1 MLNLPSRETTVT
13 MIKTQIASRIDFMMS
28 KLLLLFICF
37 FTLSSYGKEIIV
49 GMELSYPPFEMTDK
63 EGKPT
68 GVSVDLAHA
77 LSSFL
82 KKDIKIENIAF
93 DGLIPALKSKKI
105 DLIISSMTATPE
117 RSKSVA
123 FSIPYLRTGLALLLG
138 KTSKANSIQDLNK
151 VGTIITVKK
160 GSTGH
165 LYATQHLKL
174 ARILVL
180 DKESSCVLEVTQGK
194 ADAFIYD
201 SMSIY
206 QHHRKHSQLT
216 RALLHPFK
224 EETWAIALR
233 KNDQELLEQV
243 NLFLKKYK
251 EEGGLEKLGDKY
263 FSEQKKEFKSLNI
276 PFYF

>member
-1 MLNLPSRETTVT
+1 MRGTKSTLKVMPAMINHLTFLLILFLSLN
-13 MIKTQIASRIDFMMS
+13 
-28 KLLLLFICF
+28 
-37 FTLSSYGKEIIV
+37 SYGKGIVV

-63 EGKPT
+63 EGRPT

-77 LSSFL
+77 LSAFL
-82 KKDIKIENIAF
+82 KEEVRIENISF
-93 DGLIPALKSKKI
+93 DGLIPALKTKKI

-123 FSIPYLRTGLALLLG
+123 FSHPYLKTGLAILLG
-138 KTSKANSIQDLNK
+138 KTSKANSVQDLDGNAYK
-151 VGTIITVKK
+151 VTVKK

-165 LYATQHLKL
+165 LYAINHLKKAKL
-174 ARILVL
+174 LVL

-206 QHHRKHSQLT
+206 QHSKKHPTQT
-216 RALLHPFK
+216 RAILKPFK
-224 EETWAIALR
+224 EESWAIAVR
-233 KNDQELLEQV
+233 KNDVKLLEQV

-251 EEGGLEKLGDKY
+251 EEGGLDKLGDKY
-263 FSEQKKEFKSLNI
+263 FSEQKKEFKNLNI

>member
-1 MLNLPSRETTVT
+1 MITHIALMLS
-13 MIKTQIASRIDFMMS
+13 
-28 KLLLLFICF
+28 LFFSI
-37 FTLSSYGKEIIV
+37 SSYGKGIVV

-63 EGKPT
+63 EGRPV
-68 GVSVDLAHA
+68 GVSVDLANA
-77 LSSFL
+77 LSIFL
-82 KKDIKIENIAF
+82 KEEIKIENISF
-93 DGLIPALKSKKI
+93 DGLIPALKTKKI

-123 FSIPYLRTGLALLLG
+123 FSTPYLRTGLALLMG
-138 KTSKANSIQDLNK
+138 KTSKAKSIQDINENGLT
-151 VGTIITVKK
+151 VTVKK

-165 LYATQHLKL
+165 LYAIENLKKAKL
-174 ARILVL
+174 LVL

-206 QHHRKHSQLT
+206 QHHKKHPTQT
-216 RALLHPFK
+216 RAVLKPFK
-224 EETWAIALR
+224 EESWAIALR
-233 KNDQELLEQV
+233 KNDLKLLQQV

-251 EEGGLEKLGDKY
+251 EEGGLDKLGDKY

>member
-1 MLNLPSRETTVT
+1 MITHITLML
-13 MIKTQIASRIDFMMS
+13 I
-28 KLLLLFICF
+28 LFF
-37 FTLSSYGKEIIV
+37 SLNSYGKGIVV

-63 EGKPT
+63 EGRPS
-68 GVSVDLAHA
+68 GVSVDLANA
-77 LSSFL
+77 LSTFL
-82 KKDIKIENIAF
+82 KEEIKIENISF
-93 DGLIPALKSKKI
+93 DGLIPALKTKKI

-123 FSIPYLRTGLALLLG
+123 FSNPYLKTGLAILLG
-138 KTSKANSIQDLNK
+138 KNSKANTIQDLNEN
-151 VGTIITVKK
+151 GLTITVKK

-165 LYATQHLKL
+165 LYANENLKKAKL
-174 ARILVL
+174 LVL

-206 QHHRKHSQLT
+206 QHNKKHSTLT
-216 RALLHPFK
+216 RAILKPFK
-224 EETWAIALR
+224 EESWAMAMR
-233 KNDQELLEQV
+233 KNDLKLLEQV

-251 EEGGLEKLGDKY
+251 EEGGLDKLGDKY
-263 FSEQKKEFKSLNI
+263 FGEQKKEFKSLNV